1 MVQEIDFR
9 REVEKKIG
17 SKKKEPSIAA
27 KAATRDRERPTPSI
41 TSFVCLRYN
50 LPFMALIFLEYVRI
64 LDSRLMSGDRIL
76 LHEEVLGA
84 PKMLPMLEP

>member
-9 REVEKKIG
+9 RDVEKKNG

-27 KAATRDRERPTPSI
+27 KAPRGDSERLTSSI

-50 LPFMALIFLEYVRI
+50 LPFVVLIFLKYVRI
-64 LDSRLMSGDRIL
+64 LDNRQNSLT
-76 LHEEVLGA
+76 
-84 PKMLPMLEP
+84 